1 MYESRAVSSGIEDS
15 TAASSKS
22 KYTAFSLLELIF
34 AIVILGIVA
43 SFAIPK
49 YIDTKDSA
57 LVSTIKRDL
66 NTAVSSIQSYYLLNQ
81 KIEKI
86 SDVLTINETNW
97 TLTDTKLSDKN
108 LCLFLEIKTSDSDN
122 KSIEVVV
129 DTQKDTTICKKIREA
144 KIVTA
149 SYELY

>member
-1 MYESRAVSSGIEDS
+1 M
-15 TAASSKS
+15 KS
-22 KYTAFSLLELIF
+22 AFSLLELIF

-57 LVSTIKRDL
+57 LVSTIKRDI
-66 NTAVSSIQSYYLLNQ
+66 NTAVSSLQSYYLLNQ

>member
-1 MYESRAVSSGIEDS
+1 M
-15 TAASSKS
+15 KS
-22 KYTAFSLLELIF
+22 AFSLLELIF

-66 NTAVSSIQSYYLLNQ
+66 NTAVSSLQSYYLLNQ

-108 LCLFLEIKTSDSDN
+108 LCLFLEIKTLDTDN
-122 KSIEVVV
+122 KSIEIVV
-129 DTQKDTTICKKIREA
+129 DMQKETTICKKIRDA

>member
-1 MYESRAVSSGIEDS
+1 M
-15 TAASSKS
+15 KS
-22 KYTAFSLLELIF
+22 AFSLLELIF

-57 LVSTIKRDL
+57 LVSTIKRDI

-81 KIEKI
+81 KIDKI
-86 SDVLTINETNW
+86 SDAMTVNEVNW
-97 TLTDTKLSDKN
+97 TVTDTKLSDKN
-108 LCLFLEIKTSDSDN
+108 SSLSLEIKITNNIKSLELTVDSTKITS
-122 KSIEVVV
+122 
-129 DTQKDTTICKKIREA
+129 ICKKIQDSGLIT
-144 KIVTA
+144 K

>member
-1 MYESRAVSSGIEDS
+1 M
-15 TAASSKS
+15 KS
-22 KYTAFSLLELIF
+22 AFSLLELIF

-86 SDVLTINETNW
+86 SDVITINETNW

>member
-1 MYESRAVSSGIEDS
+1 M
-15 TAASSKS
+15 KS
-22 KYTAFSLLELIF
+22 AFSLLELIF

-57 LVSTIKRDL
+57 LVLTIKRDV
-66 NTAVSSIQSYYLLNQ
+66 NTAVNSIQSYYLLNQ

-86 SDVLTINETNW
+86 SDAMTINNTNW
-97 TLTDTKLSDKN
+97 TVTDTKLTDKN
-108 LCLFLEIKTSDSDN
+108 SCLSLEIKTSTGGA
-122 KSIEVVV
+122 KSIEVSV
-129 DTQKDTTICKKIREA
+129 DTTKTTTICKKIQDVGL
-144 KIVTA
+144 ITT